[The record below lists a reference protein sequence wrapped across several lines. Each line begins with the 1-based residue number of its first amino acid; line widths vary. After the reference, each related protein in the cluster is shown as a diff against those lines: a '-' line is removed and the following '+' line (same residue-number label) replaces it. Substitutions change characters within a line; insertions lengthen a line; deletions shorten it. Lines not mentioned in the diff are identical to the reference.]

1 MNVFVA
7 RQPIFDRFK
16 KLFGYELLFR
26 DGSKNYYEH
35 VDGDEASNTVIAN
48 SFLTMGM
55 QTVTGGKRA
64 FINFTTNLLK
74 NKVATSL
81 PKDMIAVE
89 ILEDVEPDEEVIFAC
104 KNLKEL
110 GYLLVLDDFVY
121 HPRFQPLIELADII
135 KIDFLSTSYEERISI
150 LQQIGSTRIKFLAEK
165 IETLEQYEEAFHLG
179 FSYFQGYYF
188 SQPVILSAKE
198 IPNSKLNYLRLLY
211 EINQPT
217 VNFEELE
224 MILREDVS
232 LSYKLLKFLNSAHF
246 SFRSKVNSIR
256 QALILLGTDE
266 VRKWASLITLKGL
279 GEDKPDQLIL
289 SSIIRAKF
297 GEVIA
302 QKIGLKDQASNAFF
316 MGMFSMIDV
325 FLDRPLT
332 EIFLELPIPD
342 QVKKALEG
350 EDNQLRDIFELIVSY
365 EKGHWNQFSL
375 YAQKLR
381 IDESIVP
388 QYYFDAL
395 DSAEGIVSPAG
406 G

>member
-1 MNVFVA
+1 MNIFVA

-26 DGSKNYYEH
+26 NGSKNYYEH

-89 ILEDVEPDEEVIFAC
+89 ILEDVEPDEEIILAC
-104 KNLKEL
+104 RNLKEL
-110 GYLLVLDDFVY
+110 GYLIVLDDFVY

-135 KIDFLSTSYEERISI
+135 KVDFLSTSYEERISI

-165 IETLEQYEEAFHLG
+165 VETLEQYEEAFQLG

-188 SQPVILSAKE
+188 SQPIILSAKE

-224 MILREDVS
+224 TILREDVS

-256 QALILLGTDE
+256 QALMLLGTDE
-266 VRKWASLITLKGL
+266 VRKWAALITLKGL
-279 GEDKPDQLIL
+279 GEDKPDQLIM

-302 QKIGLKDQASNAFF
+302 KKIGLKDQASNAFF
-316 MGMFSMIDV
+316 MGMFSNQRANF
-325 FLDRPLT
+325 FLRKN
-332 EIFLELPIPD
+332 FLF
-342 QVKKALEG
+342 QM
-350 EDNQLRDIFELIVSY
+350 Q
-365 EKGHWNQFSL
+365 
-375 YAQKLR
+375 
-381 IDESIVP
+381 
-388 QYYFDAL
+388 
-395 DSAEGIVSPAG
+395 
-406 G
+406 